1 MKKTLKKINYLINKR
16 QRKGLVI
23 LTILLFVGMIFE
35 IFGLGI
41 LIPFLTILLDPE
53 MIESNLALSNVR
65 EIFSN
70 FSNQQFLFL
79 TLGFMVILYFLK
91 SLFLVFL
98 TYKQNTFL
106 ANITASISNKLFF
119 NYMNQ
124 SYKFHL
130 DRNASDLIK
139 NIQIEIYYLHTF
151 LLSLITIFI
160 EGGFVISVIATLIFI
175 EPFGAI
181 SIGLFYGFLSVIF
194 LQFTKKKLNTW
205 GSLRESIDAQI
216 SKVSLE
222 GLGGIKDLL
231 ILGKTDVFV
240 DEYSKKN

>member
-79 TLGFMVILYFLK
+79 TLGFIVILYFLK

-119 NYMNQ
+119 
-124 SYKFHL
+124 
-130 DRNASDLIK
+130 
-139 NIQIEIYYLHTF
+139 
-151 LLSLITIFI
+151 
-160 EGGFVISVIATLIFI
+160 
-175 EPFGAI
+175 
-181 SIGLFYGFLSVIF
+181 
-194 LQFTKKKLNTW
+194 
-205 GSLRESIDAQI
+205 
-216 SKVSLE
+216 
-222 GLGGIKDLL
+222 
-231 ILGKTDVFV
+231 
-240 DEYSKKN
+240 